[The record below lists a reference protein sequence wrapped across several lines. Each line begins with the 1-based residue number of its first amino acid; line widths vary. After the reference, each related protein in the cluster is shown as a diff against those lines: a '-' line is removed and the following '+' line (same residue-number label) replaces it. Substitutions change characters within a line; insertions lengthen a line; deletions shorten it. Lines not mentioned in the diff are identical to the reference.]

1 MSADESVWLIKSSGL
16 ILGPYTKDQVME
28 SLRSREFGILDE
40 ASLPGQRWRSIREQ
54 PEFFDV
60 LDEIRHAI
68 LKDAGSDFTDSFT
81 GSTTAINPAFD
92 SQTPTADI
100 PIMRRELSRAEVV
113 VDRVTETPTPRT
125 QQQPNVNSY
134 GLASDAR
141 IQEQVN
147 RKVRF
152 YWLLSTLIVVAAF
165 AYVWDQQRKQVVQG
179 KTVVRDDFADAMA
192 AMEVGD
198 MNIALEKFKNVY
210 ARDPNNR
217 NLDVY
222 LGALLIQLEGQT
234 VLGRRL
240 LTRSLESQGQFKKQA
255 WTGIGLANMNDGE
268 WASAEEAFQQA
279 LKEDAFFF
287 PALINL
293 GVLATQKRN
302 WIQAKNFIQS
312 AIDKGAEEGAAY
324 LMLAEVYISIWRSS
338 KNNSDLLEAQ
348 RVLQD
353 YARNGFDYLQEAQL
367 MLAYI
372 EFLQGAK
379 SKSENRIDQML
390 DLDPEQTNS
399 HRHNLFIN
407 TSQVAWPKL
416 LKYCEQMRDDMG
428 KSARAAAFISYCQ
441 FKAGQ
446 KGSAKNSIEGAVAQ
460 APRDGLVQSL
470 YGYMLR
476 AGGLE
481 EQASV
486 AIGKALEIDSKN
498 AWMLPLTLQGRFCE
512 KRKDWDC
519 AKDSWTKVLAR
530 QNNQLASIAGLGQ
543 VYFNQKKW
551 AEAKEQLTKG
561 LSLSADYIPLRRL
574 AKQMES
580 EGLR

>member
-1 MSADESVWLIKSSGL
+1 MSANGSVWLIKSSGR
-16 ILGPYTKDQVME
+16 ILGPYTKDQVAE
-28 SLRSREFGILDE
+28 SLRTREFVILDE
-40 ASLPGQRWRSIREQ
+40 ASRPGQRWRTIREQ
-54 PEFFDV
+54 PEFDSV
-60 LDEIRHAI
+60 IEEIRHSL
-68 LKDAGSDFTDSFT
+68 LKDAHDLTDSFT
-81 GSTTAINPAFD
+81 GSTTAIPIFD

-100 PIMRRELSRAEVV
+100 PSLRKEISRAEVIA
-113 VDRVTETPTPRT
+113 DRVAEAPKART
-125 QQQPNVNSY
+125 QKQAYVNAY
-134 GLASDAR
+134 GLPNDAR
-141 IQEQVN
+141 IQDQVN

-152 YWLLSTLIVVAAF
+152 YWLLSLLIVVAAC
-165 AYVWDQQRKQVVQG
+165 AYVWDQQRKHVVQG
-179 KTVVRDDFADAMA
+179 KTVVRNDFADGMA

-210 ARDPNNR
+210 AQDPNNR

-293 GVLATQKRN
+293 GVLAAQKRN

-312 AIDKGAEEGAAY
+312 AIDKGADEGAAY
-324 LMLAEVYISIWRSS
+324 LMLAEVYIAIWRNS
-338 KNNSDLLEAQ
+338 KNQSDLTEAE
-348 RVLQD
+348 RILQD
-353 YARNGFDYLQEAQL
+353 YIRNGFDYLQEAQL

-372 EFLQGAK
+372 EFLQGSK
-379 SKSENRIDQML
+379 SKSESRINQML
-390 DLDPEQTNS
+390 DLDPEQTND

-416 LKYCEQMRDDMG
+416 LKYCEQLRDDMG
-428 KSARAAAFISYCQ
+428 KTARATAFISYCQ
-441 FKAGQ
+441 YKAGQ

-470 YGYMLR
+470 YGYILR
-476 AGGLE
+476 SNGLE

-486 AIGKALEIDSKN
+486 AIGKALELDSKN
-498 AWMLPLTLQGRFCE
+498 EWLLPLTLQGRFCE
-512 KRKDWDC
+512 RRKDWAC
-519 AKDSWTKVLAR
+519 AKDSWSKAMVR
-530 QNNQLASIAGLGQ
+530 QNNQLASLAGMGQ
-543 VYFNQKKW
+543 VYFSQKKW
-551 AEAKEQLTKG
+551 AEAKDLLTKG